1 MKHMKIN
8 KSILI
13 GALLL
18 VAVIGFTAFKN
29 SANEGKVE
37 YLTIYLE
44 QGDFT
49 EVHISVDGK
58 EFKKLNMRS
67 EYASLKGF
75 NPLINLIHDQE
86 KDGWQLMGT
95 PTHVPYGDA
104 NRFGAGIFVFM
115 QRPAR

>member
-1 MKHMKIN
+1 MKMN
-8 KSILI
+8 KTILV

-18 VAVIGFTAFKN
+18 LVVIGFTAFKN
-29 SANEGKVE
+29 STNEGKME

-44 QGDFT
+44 GGDFS

-58 EFKKLNMRS
+58 EFKKLNLVS
-67 EYASLKGF
+67 EYRTSKGF

-86 KDGWQLMGT
+86 KDGWQMMGT
-95 PTHVPYGDA
+95 PAHVPYGDA
-104 NRFGAGIFVFM
+104 NKFGAGILVFM